1 MSTEW
6 HNHHN
11 CKQQHQKIVL
21 YHANFFR
28 VSYIAGMAEAFN
40 KLIARTTTGIPTVS
54 PSDFAPSAQMKVT
67 NPEQD

>member
-1 MSTEW
+1 
-6 HNHHN
+6 
-11 CKQQHQKIVL
+11 
-21 YHANFFR
+21 
-28 VSYIAGMAEAFN
+28 MAEAFN